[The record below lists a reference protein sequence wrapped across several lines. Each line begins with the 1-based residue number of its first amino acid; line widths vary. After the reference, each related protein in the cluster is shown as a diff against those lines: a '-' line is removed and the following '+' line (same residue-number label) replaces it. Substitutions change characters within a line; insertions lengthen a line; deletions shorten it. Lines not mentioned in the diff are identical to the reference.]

1 MVDKLL
7 TESPNGAGVGY
18 FYSDYSQDA
27 QIQTPE
33 AILANFVRQL
43 ILQLHEVPNEL
54 VALYEHHRKYGT
66 RPEVAELITLLERM
80 SGNFSRIWLLLD
92 ALDELDPLVIDDLMD
107 IVETLM
113 EFSSVL
119 ITSRPRS
126 ISSRKINERVLHYT
140 ISAQA
145 WDLEVVIRSR
155 LARAAIA
162 PRRLRETSKWDAFVN
177 DAVGKLVYNADGMF
191 ILVSFQL
198 EMLLRPRTLTEMRQ
212 VLETVPQR
220 LPDFY
225 ALTMKRIQERE
236 SDLAIKTLA
245 WLTKCVRPLHVDEL
259 REALAVEHST
269 TLINP
274 EALLHPED
282 VLEMC
287 CGLVTIDHAGIVSFA
302 HATVHEYLLNSLE
315 LIRDF
320 DRFIAKTCLDY
331 LSFRQFSSQTTESM
345 RSGTFRDKFVTV
357 GRLKDSLE
365 LLRGTVN
372 DHYAARVNQNPF
384 LAYAGKYWIKHVELA
399 PKSNDLLDVA
409 EVLLQS
415 DNRSAMLQAGS
426 DNKDIIFSSDF
437 TDFHAVAMLGSFN
450 LAQRLVD
457 RATRKVAKLGQ
468 TLEYLA
474 RIIDTPWACG
484 NTPLLLAVLQKN
496 HSIAKLLLET
506 NAVNPSVQDNTIV
519 RLALQWKNEELLL
532 LMFASKKFNA
542 KLARRQF
549 PCVDKYF
556 SSIECGETPLNI
568 DFSNIFP
575 FQFRS

>member
-1 MVDKLL
+1 MRLSKIIHSYLIHVLNIHRSCVVDKLL
-7 TESPNGAGVGY
+7 TESPNRAGVGY

-43 ILQLHEVPNEL
+43 ILQLHDVPNEL

-66 RPEVAELITLLERM
+66 RPEVEELITLLERR

-126 ISSRKINERVLHYT
+126 ISSPKINERTLHYT

-177 DAVGKLVYNADGMF
+177 DAVEKLVCNADGMF

-212 VLETVPQR
+212 MLDAVPQR

-269 TLINP
+269 NLINP

-287 CGLVTIDHAGIVSFA
+287 CGLVTIDDAGVVSFA
-302 HATVHEYLLNSLE
+302 HATVHEYLVNSLE
-315 LIRDF
+315 LARDF

-345 RSGTFRDKFVTV
+345 PSGAFRATSKFVSF

-372 DHYAARVNQNPF
+372 DHYAARVSQNPF

-399 PKSNDLLDVA
+399 PKSNDLLDIA

-426 DNKDIIFSSDF
+426 DNKDIIFGLDF
-437 TDFHAVAMLGSFN
+437 TDFHAVAMLGSFD

-457 RATRKVAKLGQ
+457 RATREVAKLGQ
-468 TLEYLA
+468 TSEYLA
-474 RIIDTPWACG
+474 EIIDTSWACG
-484 NTPLLLAVLQKN
+484 NTPLLLAVL
-496 HSIAKLLLET
+496 
-506 NAVNPSVQDNTIV
+506 
-519 RLALQWKNEELLL
+519 
-532 LMFASKKFNA
+532 
-542 KLARRQF
+542 
-549 PCVDKYF
+549 
-556 SSIECGETPLNI
+556 
-568 DFSNIFP
+568 
-575 FQFRS
+575 